1 MLNRNTLTSAD
12 LRGVVDVPGTGAVD
26 KLIDL
31 LPLRAD
37 PLKKI
42 SNIRRQKIVPS
53 GRGLPEAGV
62 AEGLGAWWEMVFLG
76 ERAASSG
83 SAWIPVA

>member
-1 MLNRNTLTSAD
+1 MLNPNTRTSAD
-12 LRGVVDVPGTGAVD
+12 LCGVVDVPGTGEVD

-37 PLKKI
+37 PLKKMP
-42 SNIRRQKIVPS
+42 NIRRQKMVPS

-62 AEGLGAWWEMVFLG
+62 AEGLGGWRETVFLG